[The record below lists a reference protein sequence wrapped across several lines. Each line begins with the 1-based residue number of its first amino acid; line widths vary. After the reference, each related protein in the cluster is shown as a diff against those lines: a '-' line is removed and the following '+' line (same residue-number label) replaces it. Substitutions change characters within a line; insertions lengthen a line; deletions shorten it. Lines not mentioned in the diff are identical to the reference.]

1 MPRRNRR
8 SPILTDAEAASK
20 VASLP
25 VKASVS
31 ILSRTTLPTHSI
43 RIEHKLIQEAYA
55 IEREAISR
63 IALRIGDV
71 GSMPLVLA
79 DYALIHPFMQ
89 IAIQL

>member
-43 RIEHKLIQEAYA
+43 RIEHKHSKKPMQLSVRLY
-55 IEREAISR
+55 RV
-63 IALRIGDV
+63 LRSG
-71 GSMPLVLA
+71 
-79 DYALIHPFMQ
+79 
-89 IAIQL
+89 